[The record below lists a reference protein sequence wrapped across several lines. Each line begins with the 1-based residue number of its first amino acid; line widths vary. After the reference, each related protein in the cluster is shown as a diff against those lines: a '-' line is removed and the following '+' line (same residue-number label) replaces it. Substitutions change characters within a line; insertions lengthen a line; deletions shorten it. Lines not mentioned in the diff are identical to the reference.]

1 MAAGD
6 VQKNNVLRANGDI
19 FWNSKELPRE
29 SLGEQAVSL
38 KCCMA
43 MTRLS

>member
-19 FWNSKELPRE
+19 FWNSKELTHVNLWE
-29 SLGEQAVSL
+29 SS
-38 KCCMA
+38 
-43 MTRLS
+43 RYP